1 MSTNL
6 DNIVRPI
13 DNILDGSNYM
23 LWSQN
28 MEVFLRG
35 RRLWSYVCGDIVA
48 PTQKEGELA
57 DKFACRFE
65 DWDSANYRIIS

>member
-6 DNIVRPI
+6 DNIVHPI

-28 MEVFLRG
+28 MEVFF
-35 RRLWSYVCGDIVA
+35 RRRKLWRYVSGETIA
-48 PTQKEGELA
+48 PTQSEGESA
-57 DKFACRFE
+57 NKFA
-65 DWDSANYRIIS
+65 S